1 MSRRWAGFGSSSR
14 SSIGGSSGGNYDST
28 QHFYSS
34 DSPEAILRKMADFA
48 FMLRDWKLATATY
61 DMIRADFGNDK
72 AWKYHAG
79 AHEMCAV
86 SMLLNPMATSAK
98 IKLDTVDQMFETACY
113 SYLTRC
119 SDAPLALR
127 CLSLAVE
134 LLKSRGGSATESAAK
149 WAMRVMDFGLVG
161 SVGQILYTE
170 RVAACYASKTPVG
183 AAKWGGR
190 RRKAGMW
197 SILAADQWHKAGQ
210 PTLASACLEEA
221 ERLYADVLQ
230 ADGAFP
236 MPEMQKFVENLRHAV
251 RVEYLEV
258 RGFDGQNEPA
268 TEDPTG
274 TEEISEKLDKRHHRR
289 SLVGLPVQLDAGS
302 LNTTQGARDSSDGP
316 SDDFERA

>member
-1 MSRRWAGFGSSSR
+1 
-14 SSIGGSSGGNYDST
+14 
-28 QHFYSS
+28 
-34 DSPEAILRKMADFA
+34 MADFA
-48 FMLRDWKLATATY
+48 FMLRDWKLSTSTY
-61 DMIRADFGNDK
+61 EMIRSDFGNDK

-86 SMLLNPMATSAK
+86 SMLLNPLATSAK
-98 IKLDTVDQMFETACY
+98 IKLDSVDQLFETACY

-119 SDAPLALR
+119 SDVPHALR

-197 SILAADQWHKAGQ
+197 STLAADQWLKAGK

-221 ERLYADVLQ
+221 ERLYADVLE
-230 ADGAFP
+230 ADGVFP
-236 MPEMQKFVENLRHAV
+236 MPEMQGFVDNLRHAV
-251 RVEYLEV
+251 KVEYLEA
-258 RGFDGQNEPA
+258 RGFDARDRSP
-268 TEDPTG
+268 TEDPLD
-274 TEEISEKLDKRHHRR
+274 TEETSEKLDKRSHRR
-289 SLVGLPVQLDAGS
+289 SLIGLPVQLDAGA
-302 LNTTQGARDSSDGP
+302 LNTQGPRDP
-316 SDDFERA
+316 ENPNDDFERA